1 MYKDLCLSKKERE
14 EKLLQVAIQS
24 TNGLKARLGAKKAD
38 STELTVASQENA
50 IKKALDK
57 RFGKPLDFDI
67 FKTSCPSI
75 WLKRALVYL
84 N

>member
-24 TNGLKARLGAKKAD
+24 TNGLKADG
-38 STELTVASQENA
+38 TELTVTSQENA